1 MKIIAILAMDEYLLI
16 GKRNALPWHLPED
29 LKRFREITAGWT
41 VVMGKN
47 TYFSLPEKFRP
58 LPNRR
63 NIIISREKI
72 EGIETY
78 ASIESFLESLQSES
92 IETVFLIGGASLYDQ
107 FFEHWLVDRVELTL
121 VDGIHEGDIFVQ
133 EFRHAF
139 EVVGETVSFPGGKWM
154 TLEKK

>member
-1 MKIIAILAMDEYLLI
+1 
-16 GKRNALPWHLPED
+16 
-29 LKRFREITAGWT
+29 
-41 VVMGKN
+41 MGKN

-92 IETVFLIGGASLYDQ
+92 IETVFLIGGATLYDQ
-107 FFEHWLVDRVELTL
+107 FFKKSLVDEVELTL
-121 VDGIHEGDIFVQ
+121 VHGDHI
-133 EFRHAF
+133 
-139 EVVGETVSFPGGKWM
+139 G
-154 TLEKK
+154 